1 MLEQRKLPEISE
13 AAPGLRWGL
22 VVGLPVSVGK
32 MGSVCA
38 EIAHRA
44 RAGRPGYVCVANVHM
59 LVTARRDPGFRAVLD
74 RAAIVVSDGA
84 PLAWSLRRQGFADAE
99 QVRGPD
105 LMPHLCKKAAR
116 TGIPV
121 YFYGGSEALIAEL
134 RDKLHHLIPG
144 LDIAGAEAAPMLPA
158 RPEIDQDTLARIKAS
173 GARIVFVSLGC
184 PKQEYWMHAYSPHLD
199 AVLIGVGQAFN
210 IATGDTVE
218 APGWMRSHGLEW
230 LFRLMSEPRR
240 LWRRYLVT
248 NSLFA
253 AYLLIETATRLW
265 RSGRT
270 QAGRR
275 SA

>member
-1 MLEQRKLPEISE
+1 MVPDLSE
-13 AAPGLRWGL
+13 ATSGLRWGL
-22 VVGLPVSVGK
+22 VVGLPVSVGR

-38 EIAHRA
+38 EILRRA
-44 RAGRPGYVCVANVHM
+44 QAGRSGYVCVANVHM
-59 LVTARRDPGFRAVLD
+59 LVTARRDPNFRAVLD

-99 QVRGPD
+99 QVRGPE
-105 LMPHLCKKAAR
+105 LMPHLCRKAAQR
-116 TGIPV
+116 GTPV
-121 YFYGGSEALIAEL
+121 YFYGGNETLIAEL
-134 RDKLHHLIPG
+134 HDKLRHLVPD
-144 LDIAGAEAAPMLPA
+144 LDIAGAEAAPMLPMQ
-158 RPEIDQDTLARIKAS
+158 PEVDQDTLVRIKAS

-184 PKQEYWMHAYSPHLD
+184 PKQEYWMRAYSPHLD

-210 IATGDTVE
+210 IAAGDTAE
-218 APGWMRSHGLEW
+218 APGWMQNHGLEW
-230 LFRLMSEPRR
+230 LFRLVSEPRR
-240 LWRRYLVT
+240 LWRRYLIT

-265 RSGRT
+265 RSGRA